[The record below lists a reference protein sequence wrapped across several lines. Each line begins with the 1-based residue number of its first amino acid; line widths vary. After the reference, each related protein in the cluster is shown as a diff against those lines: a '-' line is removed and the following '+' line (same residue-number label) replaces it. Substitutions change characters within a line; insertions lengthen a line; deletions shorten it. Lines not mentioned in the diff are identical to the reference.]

1 MSAVPND
8 LRYTKEHEW
17 VKVISETVVRVG
29 ITDYA
34 QSALG
39 DIVYLSLPA
48 VGTSLA
54 AGQTCGEVESTKSVS
69 DIYAPLDGV
78 VKVINDAAVTEPSVI
93 NSSPYEAGWLIE
105 LEVPSASIAET
116 LLDANAYLG
125 LTST

>member
-1 MSAVPND
+1 VSAVPND

>member
-1 MSAVPND
+1 MPHD

-17 VKVISETVVRVG
+17 VKVVGETVVRVG

-78 VKVINDAAVTEPSVI
+78 VKVINDAAVAEPSVI
-93 NSSPYEAGWLIE
+93 NSSPYEAGWLME

>member
-1 MSAVPND
+1 MPND

-78 VKVINDAAVTEPSVI
+78 VKVINDAAVAEPSVI

>member
-1 MSAVPND
+1 VSAVPND

-78 VKVINDAAVTEPSVI
+78 VKVINDAAVAEPSVI

>member
-1 MSAVPND
+1 VPND

-17 VKVISETVVRVG
+17 VKVVNETVVRVG
-29 ITDYA
+29 ITYYA

-48 VGTSLA
+48 VGTSLT

-78 VKVINDAAVTEPSVI
+78 VKVINDAAVAEPSVI
-93 NSSPYEAGWLIE
+93 NSSPYEAGWLME

>member
-1 MSAVPND
+1 VSAVPND

-78 VKVINDAAVTEPSVI
+78 VKVINDAAVAEPSVI

-105 LEVPSASIAET
+105 LEVPSTSIAET

>member
-1 MSAVPND
+1 VSAVPND

-116 LLDANAYLG
+116 LLDFNAYLG

>member
-1 MSAVPND
+1 MSSVPND

-17 VKVISETVVRVG
+17 VKVVSETVVRVG

-69 DIYAPLDGV
+69 DIYAPLNGV
-78 VKVINDAAVTEPSVI
+78 VKVINDAAVAEPSVI
-93 NSSPYEAGWLIE
+93 NSSPYEAGWLME

>member
-1 MSAVPND
+1 

-17 VKVISETVVRVG
+17 VKVVSETVVRVG

-78 VKVINDAAVTEPSVI
+78 VKVINDAAVAEPSVI
-93 NSSPYEAGWLIE
+93 NSSPYEAGWLME

>member
-1 MSAVPND
+1 VPND

-78 VKVINDAAVTEPSVI
+78 VKVINDAAVAEPSVI
-93 NSSPYEAGWLIE
+93 NSSPYEAGWLME

>member
-1 MSAVPND
+1 MPND

-17 VKVISETVVRVG
+17 VKVVSETVVRVG

-39 DIVYLSLPA
+39 DIVYLSLPS
-48 VGTSLA
+48 VGTSLT

-78 VKVINDAAVTEPSVI
+78 VKVINDAAVAEPSVI
-93 NSSPYEAGWLIE
+93 NSSPYEAGWLME
-105 LEVPSASIAET
+105 LEVPSASIGET

>member
-1 MSAVPND
+1 VSSVPND

-17 VKVISETVVRVG
+17 VKVVSETVVRVG

-69 DIYAPLDGV
+69 DIYAPLNGV
-78 VKVINDAAVTEPSVI
+78 VKVINDAAVAEPSVI
-93 NSSPYEAGWLIE
+93 NSSPYEAGWLME

>member
-1 MSAVPND
+1 VPND

-17 VKVISETVVRVG
+17 VKVVSETVVRVG

-48 VGTSLA
+48 AGTSLT

-93 NSSPYEAGWLIE
+93 NSSPYEAGWLME

>member
-1 MSAVPND
+1 MPND

-17 VKVISETVVRVG
+17 VKVVSETGVRVG

-48 VGTSLA
+48 VGTSLT

-78 VKVINDAAVTEPSVI
+78 VKVVNDAAVAEPSVI
-93 NSSPYEAGWLIE
+93 NSSPYEAGWLME

>member
-1 MSAVPND
+1 VPND

-17 VKVISETVVRVG
+17 VKVVSETVVRVG

-69 DIYAPLDGV
+69 DIYAPLNGV

-93 NSSPYEAGWLIE
+93 NSSPYEAGWLME

>member
-78 VKVINDAAVTEPSVI
+78 VKVINDAAVAEPSVI

>member
-1 MSAVPND
+1 VPND

-17 VKVISETVVRVG
+17 VKVVSETVVRVG

-69 DIYAPLDGV
+69 DIYAPLNGV
-78 VKVINDAAVTEPSVI
+78 VKVINDAAVAEPSVI
-93 NSSPYEAGWLIE
+93 NSSPYEAGWLME

>member
-1 MSAVPND
+1 MPND

-17 VKVISETVVRVG
+17 VKVVSETVVRVG

-78 VKVINDAAVTEPSVI
+78 VKVINDAAVAEPSVI
-93 NSSPYEAGWLIE
+93 NSSPYEAGWLME

>member
-1 MSAVPND
+1 MPND

-17 VKVISETVVRVG
+17 VKVVSETVVRVG

-39 DIVYLSLPA
+39 DIVYLSLPS
-48 VGTSLA
+48 VGTSLT

-69 DIYAPLDGV
+69 DIYAPLNGV
-78 VKVINDAAVTEPSVI
+78 VKVINDAAVAEPSVI
-93 NSSPYEAGWLIE
+93 NSSPYEAGWLME

>member
-1 MSAVPND
+1 VPND

>member
-1 MSAVPND
+1 VSAVPND

-17 VKVISETVVRVG
+17 VKVVSETVVRVG

-48 VGTSLA
+48 VDTSLT

-69 DIYAPLDGV
+69 DIYAPLNGV
-78 VKVINDAAVTEPSVI
+78 VKVINDAAVAEPSVI
-93 NSSPYEAGWLIE
+93 NSSPYEAGWLME

>member
-1 MSAVPND
+1 VSAVPND

-78 VKVINDAAVTEPSVI
+78 VKVINDAAVAEPSVI
-93 NSSPYEAGWLIE
+93 NSSPYEAGWLME

>member
-1 MSAVPND
+1 MSSVPND

-17 VKVISETVVRVG
+17 VKVVNETVVRVG

-48 VGTSLA
+48 VDTSLT

-78 VKVINDAAVTEPSVI
+78 VKVINDAAVAEPSVI
-93 NSSPYEAGWLIE
+93 NSSPYEAGWLME

>member
-1 MSAVPND
+1 MPND
-8 LRYTKEHEW
+8 LRYTQEHEW
-17 VKVISETVVRVG
+17 VKVVSETVVRVG

-69 DIYAPLDGV
+69 DIYAPLNGV
-78 VKVINDAAVTEPSVI
+78 VKVINDAAVAEPSVI
-93 NSSPYEAGWLIE
+93 NSSPYEAGWLME